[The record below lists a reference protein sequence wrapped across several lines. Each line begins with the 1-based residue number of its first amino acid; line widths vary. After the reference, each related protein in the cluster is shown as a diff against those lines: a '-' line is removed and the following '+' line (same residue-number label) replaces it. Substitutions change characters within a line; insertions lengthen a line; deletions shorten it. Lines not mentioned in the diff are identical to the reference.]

1 MSTLHSENLR
11 GFSWTKMESK
21 VLFAQDFAMPGSRI
35 ARITSMNISKSVNV
49 CGLQQSLARYTGSR
63 DVSEYNER
71 KRAGYRVQCSLQY
84 LTQFGGFC
92 QLQLQLPDFLPC
104 LGPPQVELLLS
115 GNLMTGRHYCD
126 IEVINKVL

>member
-21 VLFAQDFAMPGSRI
+21 GHHH

-84 LTQFGGFC
+84 LTQFGGFW
-92 QLQLQLPDFLPC
+92 LQFQLPDFLPC